1 MPTTFTLRT
10 SAGPL
15 AAPRRPVARP
25 SAPTRLAEVN
35 RLLLRGVE
43 TLERWDARFHQRR
56 DLQALP
62 DHLLHDIGRSRADVE
77 AEATK
82 PFWRA

>member
-1 MPTTFTLRT
+1 MPTTLTLRT
-10 SAGPL
+10 STSPF
-15 AAPRRPVARP
+15 AAARPVART
-25 SAPTRLAEVN
+25 SAPTLLAEAN

-43 TLERWDARFHQRR
+43 ILERWDARVHQRR
-56 DLQALP
+56 DLRALS

>member
-1 MPTTFTLRT
+1 MPTTLTLRT
-10 SAGPL
+10 SPSPFAI
-15 AAPRRPVARP
+15 ARRPVART
-25 SAPTRLAEVN
+25 SGPTLLAEAN
-35 RLLLRGVE
+35 RLLLRGIE
-43 TLERWDARFHQRR
+43 ALERWDARFHQRR
-56 DLQALP
+56 DLHALP

>member
-1 MPTTFTLRT
+1 MPTTLTLRT
-10 SAGPL
+10 PRSPFAV
-15 AAPRRPVARP
+15 APRPVARP
-25 SAPTRLAEVN
+25 SAPTRLAEAN

-43 TLERWDARFHQRR
+43 TLERWNARFHQRR